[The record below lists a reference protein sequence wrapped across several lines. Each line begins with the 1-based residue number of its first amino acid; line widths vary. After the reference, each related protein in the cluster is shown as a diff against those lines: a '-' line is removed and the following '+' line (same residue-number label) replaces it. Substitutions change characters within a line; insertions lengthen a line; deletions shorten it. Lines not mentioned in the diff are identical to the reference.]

1 MENHETI
8 PAGLWCLLVACVAVD
23 VFLIGTVAAS
33 LAPILAFILH
43 TDSTH
48 ANEQHN

>member
-1 MENHETI
+1 MEKQERI

-33 LAPILAFILH
+33 LAPILAMIIH
-43 TDSTH
+43 
-48 ANEQHN
+48 NES